1 MSLKLTVPQTQL
13 LNENTL
19 EIVVIPET
27 KLVLEHS
34 LISISKWESIW
45 HEAFLKDRETLGG
58 EMTEEMMLS
67 YMQCMTI
74 NGEFDPKVY
83 MCITQPQMVQIK
95 SYLEDPMT
103 GTTFKNDGPGHSG
116 VGSITTSEEIYY
128 AMFKWQVPK
137 ECEKW
142 HINRLMTLLRV
153 FSEKE
158 NPRKM
163 SQQEAA
169 QDMYN
174 RNMYRRAKAAGKAAK
189 RR

>member
-1 MSLKLTVPQTQL
+1 MITVVVPKTKLI
-13 LNENTL
+13 NEVTL
-19 EIVVIPET
+19 EFIEIPET
-27 KLVLEHS
+27 KIVMEHS

-58 EMTEEMMLS
+58 DLTEEMMLS
-67 YMQCMTI
+67 YMQCMTL
-74 NGEFDPKVY
+74 NGPID
-83 MCITQPQMVQIK
+83 IK
-95 SYLEDPMT
+95 AYVAIPEAELKRVRDYIEDPMT
-103 GTTFKNDGPGHSG
+103 ATTFKNDGPGHSG

-128 AMFKWQVPK
+128 CMFKWNIPK

-158 NPRKM
+158 NPKKM
-163 SQQEAA
+163 SPREAA

-174 RNMYRRAKAAGKAAK
+174 KNAYRRAKAAQRAAK
-189 RR
+189 KH